1 MYTTELSMDE
11 RIEKAF
17 EVANFMATLSNQR
30 RLMIEEFNQK
40 LIFYIGGATF
50 KITPELISLT
60 KTWIDIGTVKDRAFL
75 DSNNYPVMIED
86 VQKFF
91 DDITDQY
98 SQAVNDYLA
107 KFVELKSKRKVFNI
121 VDL

>member
-11 RIEKAF
+11 RIKKAF

-40 LIFYIGGATF
+40 LIYYINGATF